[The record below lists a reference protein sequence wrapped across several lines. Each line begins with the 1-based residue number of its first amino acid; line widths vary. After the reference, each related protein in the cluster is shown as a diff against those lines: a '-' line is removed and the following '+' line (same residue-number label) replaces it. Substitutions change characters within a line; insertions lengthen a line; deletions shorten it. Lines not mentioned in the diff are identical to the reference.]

1 MTKMEEICSV
11 SFADHEAASEL
22 LREFTGKEGGIATVD
37 WYLLRNKIAD
47 AISMTRVDEREKCRQ
62 LLSEAEAALD
72 EREIASGLTSNGNL
86 WRFWAEIAKDM
97 AVKLSEAEKSERE
110 ATAKALG
117 DAASAIFVMGAWSP
131 HYEKLVPNTFDEGTS
146 AAYEIVREIQGK
158 AESAL
163 QSEER

>member
-1 MTKMEEICSV
+1 MSEFIIDRLVSTAHALKESRAYSASVVEE
-11 SFADHEAASEL
+11 
-22 LREFTGKEGGIATVD
+22 GIAE
-37 WYLLRNKIAD
+37 I
-47 AISMTRVDEREKCRQ
+47 TRLRQ
-62 LLSEAEAALD
+62 LLSEAEK
-72 EREIASGLTSNGNL
+72 REQ
-86 WRFWAEIAKDM
+86 
-97 AVKLSEAEKSERE
+97 EAR
-110 ATAKALG
+110 AKALG

>member
-1 MTKMEEICSV
+1 MSDV
-11 SFADHEAASEL
+11 VEL
-22 LREFTGKEGGIATVD
+22 LRKAAFVRYKNGWESTSLAKDA
-37 WYLLRNKIAD
+37 AD
-47 AISMTRVDEREKCRQ
+47 IITRLRQ
-62 LLSEAEAALD
+62 LLSEAEKR
-72 EREIASGLTSNGNL
+72 EREV
-86 WRFWAEIAKDM
+86 R
-97 AVKLSEAEKSERE
+97 
-110 ATAKALG
+110 AKALG

>member
-1 MTKMEEICSV
+1 MTDVLPIHCPHCGFGNSMVEAYEDDYGYWKVGCGACGSHSGTLHPNHKPDAKRLVIVSWNRRPEE
-11 SFADHEAASEL
+11 DRL
-22 LREFTGKEGGIATVD
+22 
-37 WYLLRNKIAD
+37 
-47 AISMTRVDEREKCRQ
+47 RQ
-62 LLSEAEAALD
+62 LLSEAEKR
-72 EREIASGLTSNGNL
+72 EREV
-86 WRFWAEIAKDM
+86 R
-97 AVKLSEAEKSERE
+97 
-110 ATAKALG
+110 AKALG